1 MIEIIFT
8 DEFGEWFDMLSENEQ
23 GDIFDVVRKLEAK
36 GVALEFPHC
45 SAVQGA
51 SEPLRELRP
60 RQGRSPLRPI
70 YAFDPRRDAVLIIGG
85 NKAGDP
91 RFYRRL
97 IPVAERVW
105 REYLAEQTAGQHED
119 EE

>member
-1 MIEIIFT
+1 
-8 DEFGEWFDMLSENEQ
+8 
-23 GDIFDVVRKLEAK
+23 VVRKLEAK
-36 GVALEFPHC
+36 GVALGFPHC

-70 YAFDPRRDAVLIIGG
+70 YAFDLRRDAVLIIGG
-85 NKAGDP
+85 NKAGNP
-91 RFYRRL
+91 HFYRRL
-97 IPVAERVW
+97 VPVAERIW
-105 REYLAEQTAGQHED
+105 REYLAEQAAGQHED

>member
-1 MIEIIFT
+1 M
-8 DEFGEWFDMLSENEQ
+8 
-23 GDIFDVVRKLEAK
+23 VRKLEAK
-36 GVALEFPHC
+36 GVALGFPHC

-70 YAFDPRRDAVLIIGG
+70 YAFDLRRDAVLIIGG
-85 NKAGDP
+85 NKAGNP
-91 RFYRRL
+91 HFYRRL
-97 IPVAERVW
+97 VPVAERIW
-105 REYLAEQTAGQHED
+105 REYLAEQAAGQHED